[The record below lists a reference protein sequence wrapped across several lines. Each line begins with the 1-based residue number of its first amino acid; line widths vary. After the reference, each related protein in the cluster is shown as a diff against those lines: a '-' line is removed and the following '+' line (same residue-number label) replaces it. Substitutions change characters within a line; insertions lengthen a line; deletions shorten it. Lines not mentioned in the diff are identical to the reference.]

1 MTAVDV
7 DLDVLWEL
15 DSFEVFLT
23 PLRATAVVFP
33 EKPAS
38 IGSYQGVTVAQASW
52 EVPGSAYVDGV
63 RCRLGEKSISLPCE
77 PRHAF
82 NGVLTILVPL
92 DDLS

>member
-7 DLDVLWEL
+7 DLDTLWEL

-23 PLRATAVVFP
+23 PLRATQVVFP
-33 EKPAS
+33 EKSAS
-38 IGSYQGVTVAQASW
+38 IGSYQGITVAQASW
-52 EVPGSAYVDGV
+52 EVAGRTYVDGV

-77 PRHAF
+77 PTRPSG
-82 NGVLTILVPL
+82 GVLTILVPL